1 MKTIKYILYA
11 LTATFVLA
19 SCSDDIKYTPGEG
32 EDTDCYGV
40 YFPSQE
46 NAGDQELDPA
56 EPTTLTFTAMRK
68 NYNDAITVPVEVS
81 STQDGLFTVSEIKF
95 EAGQEATTFSADFPG
110 AEVGKTYDCSIV
122 VKDKKY
128 ALLYGEYSN
137 GLDFS
142 VTRVQWDLVKGPNGE
157 TKGTWRDDFFTA
169 IMGSNIKENGVPN
182 AEKEVEIYER
192 ADMKGYY
199 RIKDIYDEAYMAKI
213 VGGRYSNVPSVPTY
227 TIIDARDPEK
237 VWFPVQPTGF
247 EINDVGYEDNG
258 AFVIVSFCQ
267 ENYPG
272 MASATMYGT
281 LENGVLT
288 FPPKAILLTT
298 PSLWEATSYF
308 KANTEM
314 TRLLFPGAV
323 SYDYSVA
330 FEKSAPA
337 DGKVA
342 ITATLGNDVDKVK
355 YAFFEGALSESL
367 AAAKSGDIDA
377 GTIPS
382 EEITASGTITAVMEK
397 TGIYTIVG
405 NSYDEK
411 GNLQK
416 YGYVSFGYVKAGEE
430 KPVIMSV
437 RTELTWEY
445 ESQGY
450 TPENSI
456 KGILFGEE
464 IASGYIGLFTT
475 ASTQDM
481 NESQLIAGVKA
492 SGKALTTAQL
502 EKINGTGYAPFYT
515 GLSAGTSYT
524 LLVYADNGY
533 NGKLFAVEQ
542 TTAGKADP
550 LQRKYTIDDLYVFSD
565 KAQLFKTWNLWGISN
580 DGSGKTDRSK
590 IGQVVFSE
598 NETDDTNNLDAIN
611 VAGLSLGANNED
623 TVVWEWYN
631 GIIYVLK
638 GQPMGTI
645 PYLGATLYLKYY
657 ILDKETGMGSDAI
670 DGMMIGGVTEDGYL
684 ALVCGPDWSD
694 QYNFD
699 TILVKAYTDANYT
712 NSIGNWESYTSPL
725 MVPATGSNTGAA
737 APRKVA
743 SDKMLTLS
751 KEISINPSNYVELRG
766 RERAHALID
775 ELFGK
780 PVNRGANPLEGEVS
794 VRIATPAM
802 SSFSEGF
809 APRANTLQ
817 SGGMEKMPLKKMA
830 K

>member
-95 EAGQEATTFSADFPG
+95 EAGQEATTFSVDFPG
-110 AEVGKTYDCSIV
+110 AEVGKTYNCSIV

-213 VGGRYSNVPSVPTY
+213 VGVRYSNVPSVPTY

-298 PSLWEATSYF
+298 PSLWEATSHF

-323 SYDYSVA
+323 SHDYSVV

-342 ITATLGNDVDKVK
+342 ITATLGSDVDKVK

-382 EEITASGTITAVMEK
+382 E
-397 TGIYTIVG
+397 
-405 NSYDEK
+405 
-411 GNLQK
+411 
-416 YGYVSFGYVKAGEE
+416 
-430 KPVIMSV
+430 
-437 RTELTWEY
+437 
-445 ESQGY
+445 
-450 TPENSI
+450 
-456 KGILFGEE
+456 
-464 IASGYIGLFTT
+464 
-475 ASTQDM
+475 
-481 NESQLIAGVKA
+481 
-492 SGKALTTAQL
+492 
-502 EKINGTGYAPFYT
+502 
-515 GLSAGTSYT
+515 
-524 LLVYADNGY
+524 
-533 NGKLFAVEQ
+533 
-542 TTAGKADP
+542 
-550 LQRKYTIDDLYVFSD
+550 
-565 KAQLFKTWNLWGISN
+565 
-580 DGSGKTDRSK
+580 
-590 IGQVVFSE
+590 
-598 NETDDTNNLDAIN
+598 
-611 VAGLSLGANNED
+611 
-623 TVVWEWYN
+623 
-631 GIIYVLK
+631 
-638 GQPMGTI
+638 
-645 PYLGATLYLKYY
+645 
-657 ILDKETGMGSDAI
+657 
-670 DGMMIGGVTEDGYL
+670 
-684 ALVCGPDWSD
+684 
-694 QYNFD
+694 
-699 TILVKAYTDANYT
+699 
-712 NSIGNWESYTSPL
+712 
-725 MVPATGSNTGAA
+725 
-737 APRKVA
+737 
-743 SDKMLTLS
+743 
-751 KEISINPSNYVELRG
+751 
-766 RERAHALID
+766 
-775 ELFGK
+775 
-780 PVNRGANPLEGEVS
+780 
-794 VRIATPAM
+794 
-802 SSFSEGF
+802 
-809 APRANTLQ
+809 
-817 SGGMEKMPLKKMA
+817 
-830 K
+830 

>member
-1 MKTIKYILYA
+1 MKTIKYLLYA
-11 LTATFVLA
+11 FIATFVLA
-19 SCSDDIKYTPGEG
+19 GCSDDIKYTPGEG

-95 EAGQEATTFSADFPG
+95 EAGQEATTFSVDFPG

-142 VTRVQWDLVKGPNGE
+142 VTRVQWNLVKGPNGE

-213 VGGRYSNVPSVPTY
+213 VGVRYSNVPSVPTY

-298 PSLWEATSYF
+298 PSLWEATSHF

-323 SYDYSVA
+323 SHDYSVA

-342 ITATLGNDVDKVK
+342 ITATR
-355 YAFFEGALSESL
+355 S
-367 AAAKSGDIDA
+367 AA
-377 GTIPS
+377 T
-382 EEITASGTITAVMEK
+382 
-397 TGIYTIVG
+397 
-405 NSYDEK
+405 
-411 GNLQK
+411 
-416 YGYVSFGYVKAGEE
+416 
-430 KPVIMSV
+430 
-437 RTELTWEY
+437 
-445 ESQGY
+445 
-450 TPENSI
+450 
-456 KGILFGEE
+456 
-464 IASGYIGLFTT
+464 
-475 ASTQDM
+475 ST
-481 NESQLIAGVKA
+481 
-492 SGKALTTAQL
+492 
-502 EKINGTGYAPFYT
+502 
-515 GLSAGTSYT
+515 
-524 LLVYADNGY
+524 
-533 NGKLFAVEQ
+533 
-542 TTAGKADP
+542 
-550 LQRKYTIDDLYVFSD
+550 R
-565 KAQLFKTWNLWGISN
+565 
-580 DGSGKTDRSK
+580 
-590 IGQVVFSE
+590 
-598 NETDDTNNLDAIN
+598 
-611 VAGLSLGANNED
+611 
-623 TVVWEWYN
+623 
-631 GIIYVLK
+631 
-638 GQPMGTI
+638 
-645 PYLGATLYLKYY
+645 
-657 ILDKETGMGSDAI
+657 
-670 DGMMIGGVTEDGYL
+670 
-684 ALVCGPDWSD
+684 
-694 QYNFD
+694 
-699 TILVKAYTDANYT
+699 
-712 NSIGNWESYTSPL
+712 
-725 MVPATGSNTGAA
+725 
-737 APRKVA
+737 
-743 SDKMLTLS
+743 
-751 KEISINPSNYVELRG
+751 
-766 RERAHALID
+766 
-775 ELFGK
+775 
-780 PVNRGANPLEGEVS
+780 
-794 VRIATPAM
+794 
-802 SSFSEGF
+802 
-809 APRANTLQ
+809 
-817 SGGMEKMPLKKMA
+817 
-830 K
+830 